1 MPQLLRPCITFVFSL
16 GAALAFA
23 QTTSSL
29 ERDPTLLRHPL
40 PTWNQAEREYGF
52 AHWELAFAVR
62 KIARGPKVH
71 ALPAGTP
78 LPTFAG
84 DGEGAKQLR
93 DYEDNF
99 KLAGIVVLQDGKVR
113 LEHYALG
120 NSAGGRWASFSM
132 AKSLTSTLVGAA
144 IKDGYISSLDDPVTR
159 YIPDLRGSAYEGV
172 TVRQLLTMSSGV
184 KWNEDYT
191 DLKADVAL
199 FYSDPIDPG
208 VDATVSYMRKLP
220 RELPPGQKWV
230 YKTGETNLI
239 GVLVQQATK
248 KDLATYAS
256 EKVWAPYG
264 MEQDALWA
272 LDRTDHEHGGC
283 CIQAATRD
291 YARLGQFIL
300 DGARIDGKSIVAD
313 GYLEAA
319 THKQIDI
326 GRPGSGYGYQW
337 WTSDDGTFGAY
348 GIHGQMIYI
357 DPAHRLV
364 IAVNSAWPVATGQK
378 EIAARSAVVKAIVRA
393 VDAEARGG
401 AAK

>member
-1 MPQLLRPCITFVFSL
+1 MC
-16 GAALAFA
+16 LAFA
-23 QTTSSL
+23 FSVFAIMAFAQNPTPPELDPASL
-29 ERDPTLLRHPL
+29 HHPL
-40 PTWNQAEREYGF
+40 STWNQAEREFGF
-52 AHWELAFAVR
+52 AHWERAFPMR
-62 KIARGPKVH
+62 KIARGTHVH
-71 ALPAGTP
+71 PLPAGAP

-84 DGEGAKQLR
+84 NGEGAKELQN
-93 DYEDNF
+93 YADNF

-113 LEHYALG
+113 LERYALG
-120 NSAGGRWASFSM
+120 NSAAGRWASFSV
-132 AKSLTSTLVGAA
+132 AKSLTSTLVGTA
-144 IKDGYISSLDDPVTR
+144 IKDGYISSVEDPVTR

-191 DLKADVAL
+191 DLKADVNL
-199 FYSDPIDPG
+199 FYSDPVDPG
-208 VDATVSYMRKLP
+208 MDATVSYMRKLP

-248 KDLATYAS
+248 KDLAGYAS
-256 EKVWAPYG
+256 EKIWAPYG

-272 LDRTDHEHGGC
+272 LDRTEHEHGGC

-291 YARLGQFIL
+291 YARMGQFIL

-319 THKQIDI
+319 THKQADI
-326 GRPGSGYGYQW
+326 GRPGRGYGFQW
-337 WTSDDGTFGAY
+337 WTWDDGSFDAY
-348 GIHGQMIYI
+348 GIHGQMIHI
-357 DPAHRLV
+357 DPARRLV
-364 IAVNSAWPVATGQK
+364 IAVNSAWTVATGQN
-378 EIAARSAVVKAIVRA
+378 ESAARAALVKAIVNA
-393 VDAEARGG
+393 IDSEAPSG

>member
-1 MPQLLRPCITFVFSL
+1 MLQRFRLCP
-16 GAALAFA
+16 AFA
-23 QTTSSL
+23 LSIFVTLVFAQNSTSPEL
-29 ERDPTLLRHPL
+29 DPALLHHPL
-40 PTWNQAEREYGF
+40 STWNQAEREFGF
-52 AHWELAFAVR
+52 AHWERTFPMR
-62 KIARGPKVH
+62 RIARGPHVH
-71 ALPAGTP
+71 PLPDGAP

-84 DGEGAKQLR
+84 DGEGAKELQN
-93 DYEDNF
+93 YTDNF
-99 KLAGIVVLQDGKVR
+99 KLASIVVLQDGKLR
-113 LEHYALG
+113 LERYALG
-120 NSAGGRWASFSM
+120 NSAAGRWASFSV

-144 IKDGYISSLDDPVTR
+144 IKDGYISSVDDPVTR

-191 DLKADVAL
+191 DLKADVNL
-199 FYSDPIDPG
+199 FYSDPVDPG
-208 VDATVSYMRKLP
+208 MDATVSYMRKLP

-248 KDLATYAS
+248 KELASYAS
-256 EKVWAPYG
+256 EKIWAPYG

-272 LDRTDHEHGGC
+272 LDRTEHEHGGC

-291 YARLGQFIL
+291 YARMGQFIL

-319 THKQIDI
+319 THKQVDI
-326 GRPGSGYGYQW
+326 GRPGRGYGFQW
-337 WTSDDGTFGAY
+337 WTWDDGSFDAY
-348 GIHGQMIYI
+348 GIHGQMIHI
-357 DPAHRLV
+357 DPARRLV
-364 IAVNSAWPVATGQK
+364 IAVNSAWPVATGQN
-378 EIAARSAVVKAIVRA
+378 ESAARAALVKAIIKA
-393 VDAEARGG
+393 IDSEAPGG